1 MNNSA
6 SAILECAACGYKRQA
21 VTLVLRKRPCPVCG
35 GVMRAAGARPA
46 DRECLSDPMYR
57 ESLSGNQGD

>member
-6 SAILECAACGYKRQA
+6 SAILECITCGHKRQA

-35 GVMRAAGARPA
+35 GVMRAVEAERVKRAEQDITEAQP
-46 DRECLSDPMYR
+46 E
-57 ESLSGNQGD
+57 